1 MEALR
6 LFCAETTAVHAEV
19 VPNGKV
25 SSEWMATAKQEWL
38 DRLAGG
44 DGCWVM
50 SEPDAVAMGPPHD
63 SRTGTEVRVRPRWED
78 LLRRVR
84 HKREAVLIARMEQL
98 INERFPNSTL
108 TSTHKDS
115 VLNG

>member
-1 MEALR
+1 MDALR

-63 SRTGTEVRVRPRWED
+63 SRTGTEVRVRSRWED

-84 HKREAVLIARMEQL
+84 QKREAVLIARMEQL